1 METAI
6 GVFATRD
13 RAAEAVQELLRNG
26 VPEDSIVFLTRSET
40 DARTVGKQFGA
51 YAGGALADPEGTSA
65 GVAAAVLL
73 PAPGIGP
80 VFALGFGGPALLDLV
95 GAGASSESHASLAE
109 DSNLPA
115 SASET
120 GVSNDVAF
128 FRRVLNAG
136 HSLIVVRTDYF
147 QIANTSCEILN
158 RLGLGMKKDT
168 DSQSM
173 VSTREADGAVIADFD
188 GKIVLADGTRLL
200 RDTVCDF
207 LALGH
212 KRILLNLEG
221 VDFIDSAGLGELVR
235 AHSSIRSRGGY
246 LKLVKP
252 RDTVL
257 KLLQITKLDSL
268 FDIEQDEV
276 TALLSIRKNATAQA
290 AS

>member
-1 METAI
+1 VETAI

-13 RAAEAVQELLRNG
+13 RAVGAVQELLRSG
-26 VPEDSIVFLTRSET
+26 VPEDCIVFLTRSET
-40 DARTVGKQFGA
+40 DAQTVGKQFTA
-51 YAGGALADPEGTSA
+51 YASAVSA
-65 GVAAAVLL
+65 GAANVLL
-73 PAPGIGP
+73 SAPGIGP
-80 VFALGFGGPALLDLV
+80 VFALGFGGAALLGLV
-95 GAGASSESHASLAE
+95 GAGAGSKVGASLAQ
-109 DSNLPA
+109 DSNLPG

-120 GVSNDVAF
+120 GFSTDVAS

-147 QIANTSCEILN
+147 QIATTSCEILN

-188 GKIVLADGTRLL
+188 GKIALADGTRLL

-235 AHSSIRSRGGY
+235 AHASIRSRGGY
-246 LKLVKP
+246 LKLLKP

-257 KLLQITKLDSL
+257 KLLQITKLDHL
-268 FDIEQDEV
+268 FDIEQDELA
-276 TALLSIRKNATAQA
+276 ALVSIRKNVTAQA
-290 AS
+290 AG

>member
-1 METAI
+1 VETAI

-13 RAAEAVQELLRNG
+13 RAAQAVQELLRSG

-40 DARTVGKQFGA
+40 DAQTVGKQFSA
-51 YAGGALADPEGTSA
+51 YTGGVIGGAADTSA
-65 GVAAAVLL
+65 EVAEAALF
-73 PAPGIGP
+73 PAPGVGQ
-80 VFALGFGGPALLDLV
+80 VFALGFGGAALLGLV
-95 GAGASSESHASLAE
+95 GAGTGSRAAASPAE
-109 DSNLPA
+109 DCNLPA

-120 GVSNDVAF
+120 GLSTDAAF

-147 QIANTSCEILN
+147 QIATTSCEILN
-158 RLGLGMKKDT
+158 RLGLGMKKNT
-168 DSQSM
+168 DSQSL

-188 GKIVLADGTRLL
+188 GKIALADGTRLL

-235 AHSSIRSRGGY
+235 AHASIRSRGGY
-246 LKLVKP
+246 LKLLKP

-257 KLLQITKLDSL
+257 KVLQITKLDGL
-268 FDIEQDEV
+268 FDIEQDEAA
-276 TALLSIRKNATAQA
+276 ALVSIRKNIFAQTAG
-290 AS
+290 

>member
-13 RAAEAVQELLRNG
+13 RAAEAVQELLHSG

-40 DARTVGKQFGA
+40 DAETVGKQFGA
-51 YAGGALADPEGTSA
+51 YSGGVIGDTAGTSA
-65 GVAAAVLL
+65 GVAEAALL

-80 VFALGFGGPALLDLV
+80 VFALGFGGAALLDSV
-95 GAGASSESHASLAE
+95 GAGAGSKVGANLAE
-109 DSNLPA
+109 DSKLPS
-115 SASET
+115 SAEGT
-120 GVSNDVAF
+120 GLSTDVAF

-158 RLGLGMKKDT
+158 RLGLGMKKDA

-188 GKIVLADGTRLL
+188 GKIALADGTRLL

-235 AHSSIRSRGGY
+235 AHASIRSRGGY

-252 RDTVL
+252 GDTVL
-257 KLLQITKLDSL
+257 KLLQITKLDGL
-268 FDIEQDEV
+268 FDIEQDEGA
-276 TALLSIRKNATAQA
+276 ALVSIRKYVSAQTAG
-290 AS
+290 

>member
-13 RAAEAVQELLRNG
+13 RAAEAVQELLRSG
-26 VPEDSIVFLTRSET
+26 VPEDSIVFLTRSEA
-40 DARTVGKQFGA
+40 DAQTVGKQFVGHA
-51 YAGGALADPEGTSA
+51 DSSIGGAADMSA
-65 GVAAAVLL
+65 GVAEAVIF
-73 PAPGIGP
+73 PATGIGP
-80 VFALGFGGPALLDLV
+80 VFALGFGGAALLGLV
-95 GAGASSESHASLAE
+95 GAGTGSKAGASLAE
-109 DSNLPA
+109 DNNLLT

-120 GVSNDVAF
+120 GLSTDVAF
-128 FRRVLNAG
+128 FRRVLSAG

-147 QIANTSCEILN
+147 QIATTSCEILN
-158 RLGLGMKKDT
+158 RLGLSMKKDT

-188 GKIVLADGTRLL
+188 GKIALADGTRLL

-235 AHSSIRSRGGY
+235 AYTSIRSRGGY

-257 KLLQITKLDSL
+257 KLLQITKLDGL

-276 TALLSIRKNATAQA
+276 AALVAIRQNVSAQTVG
-290 AS
+290 